1 MCCHGRGS
9 IIVCGVVSYGK
20 RTGPRSQENSY
31 ENSEIPV
38 HVIQPAPTSYPEEFD
53 PHFKVFHELMAF
65 KVREILLVS
74 SPYDAYILEEDG
86 SMASRIINEYHGL
99 NLSQPPRITWVATAD
114 QAFDLLEQKRF
125 DLVVTMPHLGGMDGC
140 TLGRR
145 IKEGHR
151 DLPVVLLSH
160 SVRDAV
166 VVQENGDASCIDNT
180 YVWCCDSDIL
190 LAIVKSVEDQ
200 RNVDFDTRRA
210 MVRVILLV
218 EDSALHRSS
227 LLPMLYGEVVKQTQ
241 AVLEEGLNEKHRL
254 LKMRA
259 RPKILT
265 ASTYEE
271 ALALFNRYRPYIFS
285 VMSDARFPRA
295 GRMQDRAGLDLLRYI
310 RSTSADLP
318 LLMLSTGTGN
328 EKPARRIP
336 AVFADKNAGNL
347 DDLVHDFF
355 LRYLGFGDFV
365 FRLPDGTEVGRAAS
379 LREFEERL
387 KDVPLRSLLYHAAN
401 NHFSHWVMARAEVGL
416 AARLHQD
423 RVVAITDGEELRREI
438 IAEVHALRRIRQE
451 GVVAQFSERDYDP
464 EITDFV
470 RIGRGSMGGKAR
482 GIAFIASRLTLAKR
496 TDSPLSRHRVRIP
509 RTCVITNTG
518 FDDFIDHNHLR
529 PVEDE
534 PDESIARRFLAA
546 DMPDWLLADLRSFL
560 ARIDYPLSVRS
571 SSMLEDAQFRPYAG
585 LYNTFMLANS
595 ARDFEVRLQHLVQAV
610 KLVYAST
617 WFASPRA
624 FSRSIGQPRQDSM
637 AVIIQQLAGSRY
649 GDFFYPAISGVVQSY
664 NYYPVAPMQP
674 GDGIARIALGFGK
687 TVVEGEQSLRFCP
700 AYPRNLPQ
708 FSTVDEILANAQRWF
723 YCLDCSD
730 PDRFVMDN
738 ANLRRRALDD
748 AANEE
753 PVRMLSSTYIPEEH
767 RIRDADLPGQKV
779 LTFAPVLKYGVY
791 PLPELLLELQQL
803 GREGMGCEVE
813 IEFAVD
819 LRRDPEQSVFYFLQI
834 RPIVTGSEKLEVH
847 IRPADRQRAVI
858 HSRRSLGHGRF
869 RMRDIV
875 FVHPHRFESAATR
888 SMAREIGRINRGLHK
903 EGRPYLLVG
912 PGRWGSADPWL
923 GIPVQWG
930 DISGVGAI
938 IELQNAGLRAEA
950 SQGTHF
956 FQNITSLGIPYLM
969 VTDQTDIADREEEEF
984 IDWKWLLGLEIV
996 RQEQYIVH
1004 AMAEEPWTLKVDGL
1018 SSEGILV
1025 PAGDGRQASP

>member
-1 MCCHGRGS
+1 MD
-9 IIVCGVVSYGK
+9 
-20 RTGPRSQENSY
+20 
-31 ENSEIPV
+31 
-38 HVIQPAPTSYPEEFD
+38 VIQAAPTSYPEEFD

-114 QAFDLLEQKRF
+114 QAFDLLDKKRF
-125 DLVVTMPHLGGMDGC
+125 DLVVTMPHLGSMDGC
-140 TLGRR
+140 TFGRR
-145 IKEGHR
+145 IKRHHSE
-151 DLPVVLLSH
+151 LPVVLLSH

-166 VVQENGDASCIDNT
+166 VVEENGSPSCIDNT

-227 LLPMLYGEVVKQTQ
+227 LLPMLYSEVVKQTQ
-241 AVLEEGLNEKHRL
+241 AVLDEGLNEKHRL

-265 ASTYEE
+265 AATYEE
-271 ALALFNRYRPYIFS
+271 ALLLFNRYRPYIFC
-285 VMSDARFPRA
+285 VMSDARFPRK
-295 GRMQDRAGLDLLRYI
+295 GRLQDSAGLELLRYI

-318 LLMLSTGTGN
+318 LLMLSTETLN
-328 EKPARRIP
+328 REPAHRIP
-336 AVFADKNAGNL
+336 AVFADKNAEDL
-347 DDLVHDFF
+347 RELVHDFF

-379 LREFEERL
+379 LRQFEEWL
-387 KDVPLRSLLYHAAN
+387 KKIPVQSVLYHAAN

-416 AARLHQD
+416 AARLHQE
-423 RVVAITDGEELRREI
+423 RMAPITDGEELRRDI
-438 IAEVHALRRIRQE
+438 IAKVHALRRIRQE

-496 TDSPLSRHRVRIP
+496 TDSPLARLQVRIP

-518 FDDFIDHNHLR
+518 FDDFISLNDLR

-534 PDESIARRFLAA
+534 PDEAIARRFLAA
-546 DMPDWLLADLRSFL
+546 RMPDWLLADLRTFL
-560 ARIDYPLSVRS
+560 ARIDHPLSVRS

-595 ARDFEVRLQHLVQAV
+595 ARDFEVRLHHLVQAV

-624 FSRSIGQPRQDSM
+624 FSRSIGQSRQDSM

-649 GDFFYPAISGVVQSY
+649 GDSFYPAISGVVQSY
-664 NYYPVAPMQP
+664 NYYPVAPMRP
-674 GDGIARIALGFGK
+674 EDGIARIALGFGK

-708 FSTVDEILANAQRWF
+708 FSTVDDILANAQRWF

-738 ANLRRRALDD
+738 ANLRRRPLDD
-748 AANEE
+748 AADEE
-753 PVRMLSSTYIPEEH
+753 PVRMLSSTYIPQEH

-779 LTFAPVLKYGVY
+779 LTFAPVLKYDLF
-791 PLPELLLELQQL
+791 PLPELLQELLQL
-803 GREGMGCEVE
+803 GRDGMGCEVE

-819 LRRDPEQSVFYFLQI
+819 LHRDADRSVFYFLQI

-847 IRPADRQRAVI
+847 IRQAERARATLR
-858 HSRRSLGHGRF
+858 SLRSLGHGRF
-869 RMRDIV
+869 RMRDVV
-875 FVHPHRFESAATR
+875 FVHPGRFDAAATR
-888 SMAREIGRINRGLHK
+888 VMAQEIGRINRELHRA
-903 EGRPYLLVG
+903 GRSYLLVG
-912 PGRWGSADPWL
+912 PGRWGTADPWL

-938 IELQNAGLRAEA
+938 VELQNGGVRAEA

-969 VTDQTDIADREEEEF
+969 VTDQAPGVAGDDAEF
-984 IDWKWLLGLEIV
+984 IDWNWLQGLEIV
-996 RQEQYIVH
+996 RQEKYIIH
-1004 AMAEEPWTLKVDGL
+1004 AVASEPWTLKVDGHT
-1018 SSEGILV
+1018 SEGVLF
-1025 PAGDGRQASP
+1025 PAGTRSKTPPLS

>member
-1 MCCHGRGS
+1 
-9 IIVCGVVSYGK
+9 
-20 RTGPRSQENSY
+20 
-31 ENSEIPV
+31 
-38 HVIQPAPTSYPEEFD
+38 VIQAAPTSYPEEFD

-99 NLSQPPRITWVATAD
+99 NLSQPPRITWVATAE
-114 QAFDLLEQKRF
+114 QAFALLEKKRF

-140 TLGRR
+140 TFGRR
-145 IKEGHR
+145 IKEHHR
-151 DLPVVLLSH
+151 DLPVILLSH

-166 VVQENGDASCIDNT
+166 VVEENGASACIDNT

-190 LAIVKSVEDQ
+190 LAIVKNVEDR

-218 EDSALHRSS
+218 EDSAVHRSS

-241 AVLEEGLNEKHRL
+241 AVLDEGLNEKHRL

-271 ALALFNRYRPYIFS
+271 ALALFNRYRPYIFA
-285 VMSDARFPRA
+285 VMSDGRFPRG
-295 GRMQDRAGLDLLRYI
+295 GRLQDSAGLELLRYI
-310 RSTSADLP
+310 RSTSGDLP
-318 LLMLSTGTGN
+318 LLMLSTETIN
-328 EKPARRIP
+328 EQPARRIP
-336 AVFADKNAGNL
+336 AVFADKNAE
-347 DDLVHDFF
+347 DLPAQVHDFF

-379 LREFEERL
+379 LGEFEQQLRR
-387 KDVPLRSLLYHAAN
+387 VPVRSVLYHAAN

-416 AARLHQD
+416 AARLH
-423 RVVAITDGEELRREI
+423 REGVASITDGEQLRSDI

-482 GIAFIASRLTLAKR
+482 GIAFIASRLYLAKR
-496 TDSPLSRHRVRIP
+496 TDSILSRCRVRIP

-518 FDDFIDHNHLR
+518 FDDFIALNNLH
-529 PVEDE
+529 PVDDE
-534 PDESIARRFLAA
+534 PDEAIARRFLAA

-585 LYNTFMLANS
+585 LYTTFMLANS
-595 ARDFEVRLQHLVQAV
+595 ARDFEVRLQHLIRAV

-624 FSRSIGQPRQDSM
+624 FSRSIGQSRQDSM
-637 AVIIQQLAGSRY
+637 AVIIQQLAGSHY
-649 GDFFYPAISGVVQSY
+649 GGFFYPAISGVVQSY

-674 GDGIARIALGFGK
+674 EDGIARIALGFGK

-700 AYPRNLPQ
+700 SYPSNLPQ
-708 FSTVDEILANAQRWF
+708 FSTVEDILANAQRWF

-730 PDRFVMDN
+730 PDSFVTDN
-738 ANLRRRALDD
+738 ANLQRRPVDD
-748 AANEE
+748 AVDEE
-753 PVRMLSSTYIPEEH
+753 PVRMLSSTYLPEEH

-779 LTFAPVLKYGVY
+779 LTFAPVLKYGIY
-791 PLPELLLELQQL
+791 PLPELLRELLHL

-819 LRRDPEQSVFYFLQI
+819 LHREAGRSVFYFLQI

-847 IRPADRQRAVI
+847 IRRQERQRAVI
-858 HSRRSLGHGRF
+858 HSRRSLGHGVF
-869 RMRDIV
+869 RMRDVV
-875 FVHPHRFESAATR
+875 FVHPRRFDPASTR
-888 SMAREIGRINRGLHK
+888 NMARQIGRINRQLHRQ
-903 EGRPYLLVG
+903 GRPYLLVG
-912 PGRWGSADPWL
+912 PGRWGTADPWL

-938 IELQNAGLRAEA
+938 VELQNAGVRAEA

-969 VTDQTDIADREEEEF
+969 VTDQAAEEGRGEEF
-984 IDWKWLLGLEIV
+984 IDWNWLLGLEIV
-996 RQEQYIVH
+996 RQEQYITHVV
-1004 AMAEEPWTLKVDGL
+1004 AGESWILKVDGHT
-1018 SSEGILV
+1018 SEGVLF
-1025 PAGDGRQASP
+1025 PADSDTPTLPEDQS